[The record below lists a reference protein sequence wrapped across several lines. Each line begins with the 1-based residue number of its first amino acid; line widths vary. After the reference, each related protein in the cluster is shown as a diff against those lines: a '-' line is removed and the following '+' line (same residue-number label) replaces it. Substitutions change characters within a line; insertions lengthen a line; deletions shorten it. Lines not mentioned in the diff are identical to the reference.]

1 MIIELLIIFFSVLIF
16 LRIINIT
23 IPVIEGKKN
32 KKKKK
37 KKKGFFKK
45 MGKGIE
51 KAAKKTG
58 KGIEDAFSDDDGYEL
73 DPAGY
78 RVITDKINNQG
89 RNINEL
95 QKEIDVRIKE
105 SKEKENENLLVLK
118 DMEEDVD
125 YLMQHKTAENFFE
138 EGGGQQWN
146 QTQGAEVEKIK
157 KNKNKKKKKR

>member
-89 RNINEL
+89 RKINDL
-95 QKEIDVRIKE
+95 QGEINVRIKE

-125 YLMQHKTAENFFE
+125 YLMQHKTAEHFFE
-138 EGGGQQWN
+138 EGGGREWN
-146 QTQGAEVEKIK
+146 ETQGAAAEKK
-157 KNKNKKKKKR
+157 KKKKKKKRR